1 MGAKRYPDAGLGDGD
16 ARLKI
21 TTELDRTFL
30 VEAGAG
36 SGKTKSLVD
45 RMIALIAEG
54 RCRIDTL
61 AAVTFTRK
69 AAAELRGRFQ
79 TELERAAVTETCP
92 ETRERLGEAL
102 RNLERCF
109 TGTIHSFCARL
120 IRERP
125 VECPVD
131 PEFVEMEELED
142 AAFRGDRWRDY
153 LAKIRMEG
161 DGGVRAGLDE
171 VGLAPEDLENAF
183 ATLAVYPEVEF
194 KPGSDAR
201 PDFGKLR
208 KRLEGFLGGAR
219 KAVPF
224 EAGPNG
230 FDKLQRLM
238 RRCFLREH
246 NLGFDD
252 QRVLMETFEVLDSEA
267 GITQKCWVS
276 KDKAKAFAEAFE
288 YFRADVVEPGLR
300 EWREFRYAKALALL
314 KPALEFLAGARRKA
328 SKLNFQDQLMIAA
341 QLLCE
346 KPEVRSY
353 FAKRYTHILVDEF
366 QDTDPVQAEVL
377 LYLAGEDREER
388 DWRKVKPR
396 PGALFL
402 VGDPKQSIFRFR
414 RADIDTYNLVKERI
428 EASGGEV
435 LYLTANFRSLRPLAD
450 WVNPLFK
457 GAFPLKGDRR
467 QAGFEPLETVREGAD
482 QAWEGVYK
490 ITVPQVARNSQDP
503 IAAYDAG
510 VIADWIAWALAGN
523 VRLVRTGE
531 EKRRGVGEE
540 ARPEDFLILFRY
552 KKNMSDYARA
562 LERRGVPFE
571 ITGSDAFA
579 KSGEVREI
587 LNLVRALKDPGNP
600 VDTLAVLRGTFFGLI
615 DDELYRFRK
624 RGGRFSIP
632 AADPAGAEG
641 KALPRGRV
649 ADALRKMREWWA
661 WTWRL
666 PISAALERVFEDSGI
681 LPYMAASE
689 MASSKAGNIALLL
702 DMLRAEEA
710 AGRSSFAEIVAFL
723 GQAVD
728 ETEIEEM
735 SLTPGR
741 TDAVRLMNL
750 HKAKGLEAPVVFLA
764 NPVGVK
770 EHEADR
776 HITRTGDAPEGSFVL
791 RKKKGPY
798 GFETLAQPPGWE
810 AAGEEEG
817 LYAQAEEMRLMYVA
831 ATRAKNLMIVST
843 YEGDLSAKKAW
854 RALDERLGGVP
865 ELERAPEAAAV
876 RKVKVGVTEEEREQG
891 AGEIAKRKV
900 AALAEGYGRIA
911 VTSLA
916 KNDGNR
922 PVGDPRGLGMGW
934 GRAVHRVL
942 EALGKGTLT
951 RGESTEARKRFDL
964 AVENVLTAEDIGLE
978 KKSLFV
984 ALVDS
989 IVGSKFWTRVL
1000 RAEKK
1005 LFEVPFAV
1013 LMDGPGAP
1021 AVPTVLSGVID
1032 LVFLEKGGWVIVDYK
1047 TDLVTGRI
1055 EEFVEYYRPQV
1066 EAYCRFWKEATGGPI
1081 KEAVLYFVRGGQV
1094 STLDKIVQ
1102 CRDLTPDSPSLRG
1115 RGKSVY

>member
-1 MGAKRYPDAGLGDGD
+1 MGAKRYPGAGLGDRD

-21 TTELDRTFL
+21 TAGLDRTFL

-36 SGKTKSLVD
+36 SGKTKSLID
-45 RMIALIAEG
+45 RMIALIAG
-54 RCRIDTL
+54 GKCRIETL

-79 TELERAAVTETCP
+79 TELERAAAVKETHL
-92 ETRERLGEAL
+92 ETRERLGVAL

-125 VECPVD
+125 VESGID
-131 PEFVEMEELED
+131 PEFVEMEELDD
-142 AAFRGDRWRDY
+142 AVFREERWRDY
-153 LAKIRMEG
+153 LAKVRLE
-161 DGGVRAGLDE
+161 DEGGVLKGLDD
-171 VGLAPEDLENAF
+171 VGLVPEDLENAF
-183 ATLAVYPEVEF
+183 ASLALYPEVGI
-194 KPGSDAR
+194 KPGSEAP
-201 PDFGKLR
+201 PDFKKLR

-219 KAVPF
+219 KAIPS

-230 FDKLQRLM
+230 FDKLQGLM
-238 RRCFLREH
+238 RRCFLRER

-252 QRVLMETFEVLDSEA
+252 PRVLMETCEVLHGGG
-267 GITQKCWVS
+267 GITQKCWRS
-276 KDKAKAFAEAFE
+276 KDEAKAFAEAFE
-288 YFRADVVEPGLR
+288 VFRTDIVVPGIR
-300 EWREFRYAKALALL
+300 EWREFRYGKALTLL
-314 KPALEFLAGARRKA
+314 RPALEFLAGARRKE
-328 SKLNFQDQLMIAA
+328 SRLNFQDQLMLAA
-341 QLLCE
+341 LLLRDN
-346 KPEVRSY
+346 PEVRSY

-396 PGALFL
+396 PGGLFL

-414 RADIDTYNLVKERI
+414 RADIDTYNMVKERI

-435 LYLTANFRSLRPLAD
+435 LYLTANFRSLKPLAD

-457 GAFPLKGDRR
+457 GAFPSNGDRY
-467 QAGFEPLETVREGAD
+467 QAGFAPIETMREGVD
-482 QAWEGVYK
+482 RAWEGLYK
-490 ITVPQVARNSQDP
+490 ITIPRVARNSQHP

-510 VIADWIAWALAGN
+510 VIADWIAWACAGN
-523 VRLVRTGE
+523 VRLARTDE
-531 EKRRGVGEE
+531 EKRRGVDEK

-562 LERRGVPFE
+562 FEKMGIPFE

-579 KSGEVREI
+579 KSGEVQEI
-587 LNLVRALKDPGNP
+587 LNLVHALRDPENS
-600 VDTLAVLRGTFFGLI
+600 VDTVAVLRGTFFGLS

-624 RGGRFSIP
+624 RGGRFSMLV
-632 AADPAGAEG
+632 ADPAGVEG
-641 KALPRGRV
+641 TALPRGRV

-661 WTWRL
+661 WTRRL

-710 AGRSSFAEIVAFL
+710 SGRSSFAEITAFL
-723 GQAVD
+723 GKAVD

-776 HITRTGDAPEGSFVL
+776 HITRTGDAPEGFFVL

-798 GFETLAQPPGWE
+798 RFEMLAQPLGWE

-843 YEGDLSAKKAW
+843 YGGELSAKEAW
-854 RALDERLGGVP
+854 RTLDERLGGVP
-865 ELERAPEAAAV
+865 ELERAPEAAAA
-876 RKVKVGVTEEEREQG
+876 RKIKVDVTEEERERG
-891 AGEIAKRKV
+891 AEEISKRK
-900 AALAEGYGRIA
+900 AAARAEGYGRIA

-916 KNDGNR
+916 KNDENR
-922 PVGDPRGLGMGW
+922 PERDLRGQGMGW

-942 EALGKGTLT
+942 EALGKGTLV
-951 RGESTEARKRFDL
+951 RGESGETRKRFDL
-964 AVENVLTAEDIGLE
+964 AVENVLAAEDIGLE
-978 KKSLFV
+978 EKPLFV

-989 IVGSKFWTRVL
+989 IVGSEFWARVL

-1005 LFEVPFAV
+1005 LFEVPFAIR
-1013 LMDGPGAP
+1013 MDGPGAP
-1021 AVPTVLSGVID
+1021 AVPTVLSGAID

-1047 TDLVTGRI
+1047 TDIVTERL

-1066 EAYCRFWKEATGGPI
+1066 KVYCRFWEEATGGPV
-1081 KEAVLYFVRGGQV
+1081 KEAVLYFVRGGQAL
-1094 STLDKIVQ
+1094 TLDKIVPSQ
-1102 CRDLTPDSPSLRG
+1102 DLAAGSPRKLR
-1115 RGKSVY
+1115 